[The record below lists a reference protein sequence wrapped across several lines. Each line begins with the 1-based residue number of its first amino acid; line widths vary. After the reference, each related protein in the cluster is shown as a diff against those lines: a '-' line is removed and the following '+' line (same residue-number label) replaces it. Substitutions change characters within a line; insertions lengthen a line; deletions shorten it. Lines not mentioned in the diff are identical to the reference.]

1 MAVRRPE
8 PGPGA
13 SGARGRRRGDIA
25 PRPRAATAK
34 TSMAPSRANA
44 RAASTADPMD
54 VLPDQDEGRG
64 AVLDVVDRVSEMC
77 FGLFMALTFVG
88 AVSSASAGAGASRTM
103 LHAALGCNLAW
114 GLVDAVMYL
123 VRTIAARGQRLTLAM
138 AIKHA
143 PDRPTG
149 IRLIRDALPP
159 GMKTLAADA
168 ELEAIRTRLAGA
180 GLPASPRLHSAD
192 LRGAVHIFCI
202 VVLSTFPVALPFV
215 LMSDVPSALLVSR
228 VLTLG
233 MLFLG
238 GAALGHY
245 AGFGAMP
252 AGLGMTA
259 LGVALTMAVI
269 ALGG

>member
-1 MAVRRPE
+1 
-8 PGPGA
+8 
-13 SGARGRRRGDIA
+13 
-25 PRPRAATAK
+25 
-34 TSMAPSRANA
+34 MAPSRANA